1 MKIYKIQD
9 IDQSC
14 GFCFVAFSDSS
25 GVIKTTD
32 LPRRVVQGLH
42 VGQTVVALQDKFS
55 GLEDYVY
62 LYAGKM
68 YMNTKLPI
76 LDEYSCK
83 IYIENLA
90 SDADRDIFN
99 KALVRECQRRNINVS
114 QFGWENLFNMS
125 VWDRFGRLVIKQR

>member
-1 MKIYKIQD
+1 MEIYKIKD
-9 IDQSC
+9 IAQIC
-14 GFCFVAFSDSS
+14 GCYSVAVADS
-25 GVIKTTD
+25 GGIIKTID
-32 LPRRVVQGLH
+32 LPCQWSQGLR

-68 YMNTKLPI
+68 YLNTKLPI

-90 SDADRDIFN
+90 SDADRDVFN
-99 KALVRECQRRNINVS
+99 KALVRECLRRNINVS

-125 VWDRFGRLVIKQR
+125 LWDRFGRLVIKQR

>member
-1 MKIYKIQD
+1 MKIYKIKD
-9 IDQSC
+9 IARGC
-14 GFCFVAFSDSS
+14 GFYSVAVVNAF
-25 GVIKTTD
+25 GKIKTID
-32 LPRRVVQGLH
+32 LPCLVAQALH

-83 IYIENLA
+83 IYLENLA
-90 SDADRDIFN
+90 SDMDRNIFN
-99 KALVRECQRRNINVS
+99 KVLVRECRRRNINVS

-125 VWDRFGRLVIKQR
+125 VWDRLSRLVR